1 MGRTTIMANAISRRY
16 DATTIALHWLT
27 AGLVVLLWIIGQTAD
42 WAPRGP
48 RQTGY
53 WSVHVLLGFVL
64 ALALAGRILWR
75 GFRGRRLPA
84 ADAGVLGFLAEA
96 THYALYGILL
106 VVVGLGIL
114 NAVVRG
120 YGLFGLFN
128 LPQWGDPAWRKPIT
142 HWHGLAANV
151 LLAVA
156 LLHAAAALAHHY
168 VMRDGVLRRMLPR
181 LP

>member
-1 MGRTTIMANAISRRY
+1 MADATSQRY
-16 DATTIALHWLT
+16 DGITIGLHWLT

-48 RQTGY
+48 LQTGY
-53 WSVHVLLGFVL
+53 WSVHVSLGFVL

-75 GFRGRRLPA
+75 GLRGRRLPP
-84 ADAGVLGFLAEA
+84 ADAGALGFLAA
-96 THYALYGILL
+96 PTHYALYGFLL
-106 VVVGLGIL
+106 AVVGLGIV

-128 LPQWGDPAWRKPIT
+128 VPQWGDPAWRKPIT
-142 HWHGLAANV
+142 HWHGLGADV
-151 LLAVA
+151 LLALA
-156 LLHAAAALAHHY
+156 LLHAAASLAHHY

-181 LP
+181 VP